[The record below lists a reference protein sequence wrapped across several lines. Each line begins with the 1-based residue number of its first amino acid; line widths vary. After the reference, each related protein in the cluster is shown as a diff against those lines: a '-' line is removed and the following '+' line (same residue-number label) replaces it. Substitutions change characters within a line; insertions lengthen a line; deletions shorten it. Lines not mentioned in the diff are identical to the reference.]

1 MRQVRAVF
9 ERKPAEL
16 STRRCQIEKVIEL
29 PADEYRRF
37 SEKLYMSQP
46 FIRENA
52 EAMYEDSEGV
62 NHCLLVLGE
71 GQEDGIL
78 VESEGAEYAR
88 YAAHLSNARSFV
100 QMEQYPALR
109 HFQEQMIKAVDWCV
123 ERMLEE
129 QLNGRAMMSFN
140 NIGDQTDLKQFDQG
154 LFLDML
160 TRRPEVT
167 CILVDRERDM
177 FEVTISSEF
186 VAEEENELR
195 M

>member
-1 MRQVRAVF
+1 M
-9 ERKPAEL
+9 EL
-16 STRRCQIEKVIEL
+16 TTKTCQIEQVVEL
-29 PADEYRRF
+29 TADEYKRF
-37 SEKLYMSQP
+37 SEKLYMSQS

-78 VESEGAEYAR
+78 VESEGADYAR
-88 YAAHLSNARSFV
+88 YAAHLSGARLFV
-100 QMEQYPALR
+100 QMEQYPALKQ
-109 HFQEQMIKAVDWCV
+109 FGTQMIRAVDRCV
-123 ERMLEE
+123 ERILEE
-129 QLNGRAMMSFN
+129 QLDGRAVMSVKGIEEEAGLKLFN
-140 NIGDQTDLKQFDQG
+140 QG
-154 LFLDML
+154 LFFDML

-186 VAEEENELR
+186 IAEEENELR

>member
-9 ERKPAEL
+9 QRKPVEL
-16 STRRCQIEKVIEL
+16 TTKICQIEQVVEL
-29 PADEYRRF
+29 PADEYKRF

-52 EAMYEDSEGV
+52 EAMYQDSQGV

-78 VESEGAEYAR
+78 VESEGADYAR
-88 YAAHLSNARSFV
+88 YAAYLSNARSFV
-100 QMEQYPALR
+100 LMERYPALKQ
-109 HFQEQMIKAVDWCV
+109 FGTQMINAVGWCV
-123 ERMLEE
+123 ERILEE
-129 QLNGRAMMSFN
+129 QLNGRTEMSVKRIEEEAGLKLFN
-140 NIGDQTDLKQFDQG
+140 QG
-154 LFLDML
+154 LFFDML
-160 TRRPEVT
+160 AQREEVSR
-167 CILVDRERDM
+167 IRFDGEQDA
-177 FEVTISSEF
+177 FEVTISKDF